1 MSETAT
7 IHPTNPM
14 SETDQPANRAPKN
27 PLVGNGIEDTAHN
40 VACLLKYL
48 EGFTP
53 DMETTTD
60 DHDDYRYGYSLMNRL
75 LIVALESHNGEAA
88 A

>member
-7 IHPTNPM
+7 IHPTN
-14 SETDQPANRAPKN
+14 RAPKN
-27 PLVGNGIEDTAHN
+27 PLVGESIGDTAHN

-48 EGFTP
+48 EGFVPDTQSTP
-53 DMETTTD
+53 SG
-60 DHDDYRYGYSLMNRL
+60 DDYAFGYSLMNRL
-75 LIVALESHNGEAA
+75 LIDALESHNGEAA